1 MKSVEI
7 NILARFPAQFCVLRG
22 FGSGS
27 DKHPKFGDVYPN
39 LISEPSKFTPD

>member
-7 NILARFPAQFCVLRG
+7 NILARFPAQFRILRG

-27 DKHPKFGDVYPN
+27 DKHPKFWDVYPN
-39 LISEPSKFTPD
+39 LISKPSKFTPD